1 MKLTIKNK
9 IKFIIIVISLLI
21 FLSGILLVFY
31 VKKLENDLKTF
42 IEISFFKENILH
54 LDKIEKEILIPGND
68 IFLKDKKNEINSN
81 FNKFYE
87 KSKNNISFLKESDII
102 ESYNLQKHLII
113 LEKELNNYN
122 DYFSQLK
129 YKLKRKG
136 NEDYGIVGKLYH
148 NNENLRKQEK
158 KIESVDFLGNIIEL
172 KNITRDYLFKNNIKY
187 KDDFLIEYRTII
199 MKLQKTEPTIA
210 INKFYKILDI
220 YKKNFVELVNIN
232 NEIGI
237 NYQYGLLLN
246 LQYSYKRIE
255 IEIEKLNEKTE
266 KNYETRIKYNYFTIL
281 FLTVVIIILFTIFSY
296 KISKDLL
303 KILNNLKKYIFQLS
317 DGKIPEKIFIKS
329 KNEIS
334 EIFKY
339 VNLLITNLKQ
349 TKIFVQEVGKG
360 NFETKIN
367 VFNNESDLGFSLINM
382 RIELLKIAEERKIK
396 EEEDEKR
403 NWQNRTITKF
413 NDILR
418 KNGNDIS
425 EIGYRVLKHIIDYVD
440 ASQGA
445 LFITN
450 DENKNLDLIS
460 VYAYNRRKYIS
471 KVVEY
476 GEGLV
481 GRCALEKKTINMTN
495 IPEGEFEISSGLG
508 KFKPETMLFIP
519 LILNDDF
526 MGIIEIASLQKIE
539 NYKIELTEKIAE
551 SMASFIL
558 NHKINEKTN
567 KLLLET
573 QGQSRELLEK
583 EEEMR
588 QNMEELQATQEEAAR
603 HQAEATGFVDS
614 VNHAIIRADYNI
626 DGNMEYANTKF
637 IRTMG
642 YSVAEMEGD
651 HVSTLVDK
659 KNINIFLKEWKNL
672 IKGGKHIEREIR
684 FNTKYGNRWIL
695 STYTSIKDIRGK
707 IMKILFLGT
716 DVEEAKRKNL
726 DFRGEV
732 NAINN
737 SVIKIE
743 YKMNGK
749 IIETNEN
756 FRKFTKF
763 SKDDLKNKNIF
774 FFILKEDL
782 SEFQVTWNKIISGE
796 FIQGEFKRRNKK
808 GEVIWVQGTYSAVEN
823 FDGEIYKVIFIAY
836 NITIRKN
843 AERKTLELTEKLKN
857 KETDLEKNIKSLEL
871 IQRNL
876 TKKELEM
883 NEQIVAINEVNLLL
897 EIDLD
902 GKILEANELFCDLF
916 GFLRMDIIDKNHKI
930 LMPLEEKNSL
940 DYKNFVKDLKDGK
953 SKTGEFKRLSRDRKN
968 IYLQGTYCPI
978 FDNENKVRKILFL
991 SFNITETKKQQSEI
1005 IGQLDAIN
1013 KTNILIEYNLE
1024 GYITKINEIFTSLF
1038 MYSKEE
1044 TIEKHHNI
1052 LLTEEDKNLKKYEN
1066 FWIDLKNGYIKKGEF
1081 VRRAKNGKII
1091 FLSSTFYPMLNQE
1104 QKPYKIIELSFDIS
1118 QIKEQEEA
1126 LKMQTEELAASEEE
1140 LRQNMEELQATQEDM
1155 LRKHKEVERNNMKLK
1170 ASSEILKKTMTKQR
1184 ASQTKYKSLVKGINE
1199 IGYIATL
1206 NLERKFIDINKNLTN
1221 FLKLERTQI
1230 IGENY
1235 EKIFHEKKDE
1245 FLKIFE
1251 NIANGKT
1258 QKREN
1263 ILRNS
1268 EKILFL
1274 QENFIP
1280 VFSSMNKI
1288 EKIFIISIDISKIK
1302 EQEASLKIQKEELT
1316 ESEEELRQNM
1326 EELQATQEDMLKKVE
1341 KIEIRDNKLKVSAQ
1355 ILKKSILKQNEA
1367 QTEYKTLMKGINEIG
1382 FIAYLNLERKFSDV
1396 NKNFT
1401 NFLNIE
1407 KTQIIG
1413 ENYEKIFFNKKEEF
1427 SKIFENILNGEIQ
1440 TRKNHLEIK
1449 NKKINFKEN
1458 FIPIFSKRNK
1468 ISKIFLMITEI

>member
-9 IKFIIIVISLLI
+9 IKLIIIVISILI

-31 VKKLENDLKTF
+31 VKKLEKDLKAF
-42 IEISFFKENILH
+42 VEISFFKENILQ

-68 IFLKDKKNEINSN
+68 IFFKNENIEINSR

-102 ESYNLQKHLII
+102 ESYNLQKHLIF

-136 NEDYGIVGKLYH
+136 NEKYGIVGKLYH
-148 NNENLRKQEK
+148 NNKNLRKQEE
-158 KIESVDFLGNIIEL
+158 KIENVDFLENIIEI
-172 KNITRDYLFKNNIKY
+172 KNITQDYLLTNNIKY

-220 YKKNFVELVNIN
+220 YKKNFAELVNIN
-232 NEIGI
+232 NEIGV

-255 IEIEKLNEKTE
+255 TELEKLNKKTKE
-266 KNYETRIKYNYFTIL
+266 NYDTRIKYNYFTIL
-281 FLTVVIIILFTIFSY
+281 FLTITLIILFTIFSY
-296 KISKDLL
+296 KTSKDFL

-334 EIFKY
+334 EIFNY
-339 VNLLITNLKQ
+339 INILISNLKR

-360 NFETKIN
+360 NFETKVN
-367 VFNNESDLGFSLINM
+367 VFNNKSELGFSLINT
-382 RIELLKIAEERKIK
+382 RTELLKIAEERKIK
-396 EEEDEKR
+396 EKDDEKR
-403 NWQNRTITKF
+403 NWQNKGITKF
-413 NDILR
+413 NEILR
-418 KNGNDIS
+418 KNRNEIS

-450 DENKNLDLIS
+450 EENKNLDLIS

-471 KVVEY
+471 KIVEY

-481 GRCALEKKTINMTN
+481 GRCALEKKTIHMTK

-558 NHKINEKTN
+558 NYKINEKTN
-567 KLLLET
+567 KLLMET

-614 VNHAIIRADYNI
+614 VNHAIIRADYNM
-626 DGNMEYANTKF
+626 DGNIEYANTRF

-642 YSVAEMEGD
+642 YSIAEMTGD
-651 HVSTLVDK
+651 HISTLVDK
-659 KNINIFLKEWKNL
+659 KSVSVFLDEWKNV
-672 IKGGKHIEREIR
+672 ISGGKHIEREIR

-695 STYTSIKDIRGK
+695 STYTSIRDLRGK
-707 IMKILFLGT
+707 IIKILFLGI
-716 DVEEAKRKNL
+716 DIEEAKRKNL
-726 DFRGEV
+726 DFRSEII
-732 NAINN
+732 AINN
-737 SVIKIE
+737 SVIKVE
-743 YKMNGK
+743 YETNGK
-749 IIETNEN
+749 IIETNKN
-756 FRKFTKF
+756 FRKFTDF
-763 SKDDLKNKNIF
+763 SKDDLKNKNVF
-774 FFILKEDL
+774 FFVLKDKL
-782 SEFQVTWNKIISGE
+782 AEFQVIWNKIISGE
-796 FIQGEFKRRNKK
+796 SFQGEFKRKNKK

-836 NITIRKN
+836 DITIRKN
-843 AERKTLELTEKLKN
+843 AEEKTLKLTEKLKN

-883 NEQIVAINEVNLLL
+883 NEQIVAINKVNLLL
-897 EIDLD
+897 EIN
-902 GKILEANELFCDLF
+902 LEGEIIEVNELFCDLF

-940 DYKNFVKDLKDGK
+940 EYKNFIKNLKDGK
-953 SKTGEFKRLSRDRKN
+953 SKTGEFKRLRRDRKN
-968 IYLQGTYCPI
+968 IYLQGTYYPI
-978 FDNENKVRKILFL
+978 FDHENKVRKILFL
-991 SFNITETKKQQSEI
+991 SFNITETKKQQAEI
-1005 IGQLDAIN
+1005 TGQLDAIN
-1013 KTNILIEYNLE
+1013 KTSILIEYNLE

-1038 MYSKEE
+1038 MYSEKE

-1081 VRRAKNGKII
+1081 VRRTKNGKSI
-1091 FLSSTFYPMLNQE
+1091 FLNSTFYPMLNQE
-1104 QKPYKIIELSFDIS
+1104 KEPYKIIELSFDIS

-1155 LRKHKEVERNNMKLK
+1155 LRKHKEIERNNMKLE
-1170 ASSEILKKTMTKQR
+1170 ASSQILKKTMTKQKV
-1184 ASQTKYKSLVKGINE
+1184 AQTEYKSLVNGINE

-1206 NLERKFIDINKNLTN
+1206 NLERKFIDINKKIIN
-1221 FLKLERTQI
+1221 FLNLEKSQI

-1235 EKIFHEKKDE
+1235 ENIFYKKEDN
-1245 FLKIFE
+1245 FLEIFK
-1251 NIANGKT
+1251 NVTNGKI

-1263 ILRNS
+1263 VIKNS
-1268 EKILFL
+1268 ERKIFL

-1280 VFSSMNKI
+1280 VFSSKNKV
-1288 EKIFIISIDISKIK
+1288 EKVFIMAMDISKIK
-1302 EQEASLKIQKEELT
+1302 EQEQTLKMQTEELAA
-1316 ESEEELRQNM
+1316 SEEELRQNM
-1326 EELQATQEDMLKKVE
+1326 EELQATQEDMLRKHKE
-1341 KIEIRDNKLKVSAQ
+1341 IEMRDNKLKVSSQ
-1355 ILKKSILKQNEA
+1355 ILKKSILKQRET

-1382 FIAYLNLERKFSDV
+1382 FIAYLNIEKKFSDV
-1396 NKNFT
+1396 NKNLA

-1407 KTQIIG
+1407 KTQIIDK
-1413 ENYEKIFFNKKEEF
+1413 NYEKIFFNKKEEF

-1468 ISKIFLMITEI
+1468 ISKIFLIITEI